1 MQSLVSDTTESKFYS
16 LSCDYA
22 AINKSLPFSKNLL
35 HMESVGISTP
45 TFSFLVL
52 NRKSL
57 ALAAKLARLQGLRD
71 PAAGWGEVPTQ
82 GCQNVG
88 T

>member
-1 MQSLVSDTTESKFYS
+1 MGSLVSDTTESKFYS
-16 LSCDYA
+16 LFCDYA
-22 AINKSLPFSKNLL
+22 AESKSLPFSKNLL

-57 ALAAKLARLQGLRD
+57 ARLQGLRD

-82 GCQNVG
+82 GSQNVG